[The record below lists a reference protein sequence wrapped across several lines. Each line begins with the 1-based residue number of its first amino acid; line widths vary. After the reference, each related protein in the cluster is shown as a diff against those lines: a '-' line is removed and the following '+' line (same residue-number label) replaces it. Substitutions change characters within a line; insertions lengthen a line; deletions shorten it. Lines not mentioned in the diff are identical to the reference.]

1 MSAPPDRFTA
11 RLPFKKGALC
21 GASAYLVGYLLTY
34 AVTVERVRSELS
46 RMQLD
51 ATLSLF
57 ASGGV
62 APWQVTG
69 WYFYGAHFVE
79 VSVTSEVMD
88 LSTDAITASTHN
100 PRTLLFFLPP
110 LLLLVAGVLAARLAN
125 AERRSVAAAAG
136 LTVLPGYFALAFIGA
151 FLTQV
156 TIVIAAV
163 GPELTHALA
172 AGFVYPL
179 AFGPLGGVLSATI
192 QRSRASNAPHGS
204 NP

>member
-1 MSAPPDRFTA
+1 MPDRTDRLTE

-21 GASAYLVGYLLTY
+21 GACAYLLGYLVTY

-46 RMQLD
+46 RMQVD

-57 ASGGV
+57 GSGGI
-62 APWQVTG
+62 APWQITG
-69 WYFYGAHFVE
+69 WYFYGAHFVDI
-79 VSVTSEVMD
+79 SVTSSAMD
-88 LSTDAITASTHN
+88 LSVETLEASTSN
-100 PRTLLFFLPP
+100 PRVLLFALPP
-110 LLLLVAGVLAARLAN
+110 LLLVIAGLLAAHLAS
-125 AERRSVAAAAG
+125 ARGWAVAVAAG
-136 LTVLPGYFALAFIGA
+136 LTVVPGYFVLAFVGA

-156 TIVIAAV
+156 SIVIAAV

-179 AFGPLGGVLSATI
+179 VFGPLGGVLAATI
-192 QRSRASNAPHGS
+192 QRSRASSSPHGS